1 MTGTYYLLYP
11 LPSLALGRAAVV
23 STAVRRPD
31 TELAKLIH
39 LTGRLLDVAHLIL
52 LTHAIYGYAVTNF
65 GQFEALAR
73 PPEYVL
79 VVEVFLDTSDRCVLI
94 ASRLRKS
101 ALSGYVFLHTHFGD
115 RPST

>member
-23 STAVRRPD
+23 STAERRPD

-79 VVEVFLDTSDRCVLI
+79 VVEIVLDTSDIWMCTDCI
-94 ASRLRKS
+94 A
-101 ALSGYVFLHTHFGD
+101 
-115 RPST
+115 PSEISTVRVRVPLPSFW